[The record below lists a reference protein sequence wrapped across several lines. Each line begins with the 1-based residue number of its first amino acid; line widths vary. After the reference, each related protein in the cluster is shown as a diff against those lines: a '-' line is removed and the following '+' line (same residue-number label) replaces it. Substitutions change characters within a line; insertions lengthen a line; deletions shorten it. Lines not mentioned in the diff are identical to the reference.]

1 MGLKFNNIN
10 IKPLHLIKPI
20 SYKKEVQ
27 VNAVNKKIRKLTT
40 KSKNILKKLG
50 YQLKHNA

>member
-10 IKPLHLIKPI
+10 IKPLHFIKPV

-27 VNAVNKKIRKLTT
+27 VKAVNKKPRKLTI